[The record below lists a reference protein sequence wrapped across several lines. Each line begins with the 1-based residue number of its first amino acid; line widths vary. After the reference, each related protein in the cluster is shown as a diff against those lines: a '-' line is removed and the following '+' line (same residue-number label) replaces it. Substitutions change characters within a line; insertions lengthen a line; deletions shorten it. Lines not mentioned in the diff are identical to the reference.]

1 MELAEQIAMRFHFW
15 YESLAPKYDYATRKE
30 SHVEWDQVPENNRS
44 LMVAV
49 ARQVADE
56 FAICETEEAVD
67 TTPNTVSD
75 KICICNGCIVENCN
89 MRGDAVECSGH
100 VTENGKLRT

>member
-67 TTPNTVSD
+67 TTPNTVSTQCPHWELDEPDEGEITHCCYHPD
-75 KICICNGCIVENCN
+75 KLLWA
-89 MRGDAVECSGH
+89 R
-100 VTENGKLRT
+100 RT